1 MIFCLTEDGSYR
13 KIHLLH
19 LPTINALFGICVT
32 IHFYVPV
39 VNEFLELML
48 ILSMMILICRE
59 DNQPKWYKF
68 DDGDVTECKMEDD
81 EVCLLFTSS

>member
-1 MIFCLTEDGSYR
+1 M
-13 KIHLLH
+13 
-19 LPTINALFGICVT
+19 
-32 IHFYVPV
+32 PV